1 MSRQEVSICL
11 CITFYLRSLNLI
23 GGPIAQELK
32 QVRPLPETVILRGGG
47 LRRQKLMQHM
57 PTILLN
63 NGATVSGH
71 RKTALHLAAAKG
83 LDKVVDMLLAAGA
96 KLDVTDQE
104 GWTPLHDAVTYPG
117 SEVDAATSIVRKFC
131 SAMSHDQLFI
141 DRQNMDGETALHM
154 AARFGHKHAVTAL
167 KPDLEI
173 RDNDGWIPLHSAVK
187 VEPQIVRAIINAI
200 KASKQVRQSRQRCCL
215 LFVTISTSCYYC
227 YL

>member
-1 MSRQEVSICL
+1 M
-11 CITFYLRSLNLI
+11 
-23 GGPIAQELK
+23 
-32 QVRPLPETVILRGGG
+32 
-47 LRRQKLMQHM
+47 
-57 PTILLN
+57 
-63 NGATVSGH
+63 SGH

-131 SAMSHDQLFI
+131 GGMSHDRSFI

-154 AARFGHKHAVTAL
+154 AARFGHQHAVTAL
-167 KPDLEI
+167 LQFKPDLEI

-200 KASKQVRQSRQRCCL
+200 NTNKQVRYA
-215 LFVTISTSCYYC
+215 STTARGGAPMGAGGT
-227 YL
+227 